1 MNVEF
6 VNIINHFSQLLDNL
20 SRMHVS
26 LISIRPFQGDYIE
39 LPYARHYNSNIEK
52 MNSISNEVL
61 EYCKRKKKEEME
73 LD

>member
-1 MNVEF
+1 MNGAFE
-6 VNIINHFSQLLDNL
+6 NIMNHLNQLLGNL
-20 SRMHVS
+20 SHMHVS

-39 LPYARHYNSNIEK
+39 LPYAIHYNSNIQK
-52 MNSISNEVL
+52 MNSISNASL